1 MSLFFLCN
9 SMTSMMTPQAVC
21 RTTPIAVISNC
32 NSGHNRDQR
41 RRVDE
46 LVSRCPGLLH
56 YRTSSA
62 AEIPAIL
69 ENIARQSVE
78 VLAINGGDG
87 TAAHIFA
94 HLLQDSP
101 FKTPPLI
108 ALLPG
113 GTANMTAGDVG
124 VKGSLLRALER
135 LCHWSQG
142 ERLIA
147 GRVVQ
152 RHVLRVEVGA
162 GRAPHFGMF
171 FGSGAIIQASEYAHR
186 EIHSRGLRDDFS
198 LGLGLVRTLWGIVRG
213 HPEFNQPLPVDVTL
227 DGERYGEFHARIL
240 AISSLERLFL
250 GIHPFWGSGEAPL
263 KMSLITSDAKR
274 FLRTFLSILR
284 RNRKAQPTTADG
296 YHSHR
301 AEQITLL
308 MDGSFN
314 LDGEIV
320 PVRREDGPVV
330 ITAAEPLSF
339 LAL

>member
-1 MSLFFLCN
+1 
-9 SMTSMMTPQAVC
+9 MMKPQAIC
-21 RTTPIAVISNC
+21 RSTPIAVISNC

-46 LVSRCPGLLH
+46 LMARNPELLH
-56 YRTSSA
+56 YRTASA
-62 AEIPAIL
+62 EEIPAVL
-69 ENIARQSVE
+69 ESIANQGVG

-101 FKTPPLI
+101 FQTPPLI

-124 VKGSLLRALER
+124 VKGSLLRSLER
-135 LCHWSQG
+135 LCCWSQS
-142 ERLIA
+142 ERLIE

-152 RHVLRVEVGA
+152 RHVLRVATGDGE
-162 GRAPHFGMF
+162 APHFGMF
-171 FGSGAIIQASEYAHR
+171 FGSGAIIQATEYAHR

-227 DGERYGEFHARIL
+227 DGEPYGEFRARIL
-240 AISSLERLFL
+240 AISSLDRLFM
-250 GIHPFWGSGEAPL
+250 GIHPFWGTGDAPL
-263 KMSLITSDAKR
+263 KMSLITSEAKR
-274 FLRTFLSILR
+274 FLRTFLSILWR
-284 RNRKAQPTTADG
+284 KRKALPAAEDG
-296 YHSHR
+296 YHSRR

-320 PVRREDGPVV
+320 KVRREEGPVV
-330 ITAAEPLSF
+330 ISAAGPLSF

>member
-1 MSLFFLCN
+1 
-9 SMTSMMTPQAVC
+9 MMKPQAVC
-21 RTTPIAVISNC
+21 RSTPIAVISNC

-46 LVSRCPGLLH
+46 LMACNPQLLH
-56 YRTSSA
+56 YRTASA
-62 AEIPAIL
+62 EEIPAVL
-69 ENIARQSVE
+69 ESIASQGVG

-101 FKTPPLI
+101 FSTPPLI

-124 VKGSLLRALER
+124 VKGSLLRSLER
-135 LCHWSQG
+135 LCRWSQS
-142 ERLIA
+142 ERLIE
-147 GRVVQ
+147 GSVVQ
-152 RHVLRVEVGA
+152 RHVLRVATGD
-162 GRAPHFGMF
+162 GGAPHFGMF
-171 FGSGAIIQASEYAHR
+171 FGSGAIIQATEYAHR

-227 DGERYGEFHARIL
+227 DSEQYGEFRARIL
-240 AISSLERLFL
+240 AISSLDRLFL
-250 GIHPFWGSGEAPL
+250 GIHPFWGVGDAPL

-274 FLRTFLSILR
+274 FLRTFLSILW
-284 RNRKAQPTTADG
+284 RKRKVLPATEHG
-296 YHSHR
+296 YHSCR

-320 PVRREDGPVV
+320 QVRREDGPVV
-330 ITAAEPLSF
+330 ISAAGPLSF